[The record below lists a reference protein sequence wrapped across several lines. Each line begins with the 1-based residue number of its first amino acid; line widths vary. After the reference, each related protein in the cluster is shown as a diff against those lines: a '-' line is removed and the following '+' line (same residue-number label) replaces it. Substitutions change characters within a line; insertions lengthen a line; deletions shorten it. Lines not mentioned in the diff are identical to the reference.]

1 MKKVLF
7 LALLLLL
14 QVRSLQAQLNLN
26 ITDTTVCRNTP
37 IQVCANIP
45 PVSLSGLNFDDRFSA
60 AINIGFPFVFYG
72 QTVTQCLIS
81 ENNFITFDLG
91 FANSHSG
98 NYTYNNSLNGG
109 ELSRAILFP
118 YQDLDVSFGGVIR
131 YMTVGQAPNR
141 RFVVEFCDVVY
152 YSTSCHNLRTR
163 NQLVLYEG
171 SNVIEMHLGQVA
183 QCSGWPITSPNG
195 HAVQG
200 IRGGGNQMFVTGRGP
215 ASTPWTV
222 STAAPEGHRFV
233 PAGTNSYTI
242 STVAY
247 DPVAFIQQNQGTY
260 SWYSGNATTP
270 FANTVCA
277 TITPDTAIDYYVVKF
292 TGIVGCGATTT
303 TTLFDTVKVN
313 YQPVQAV
320 KPLSYCANQLPAT
333 WNGLTITAGA
343 TSNTN
348 YDTVMV
354 YGAANACDTNFII
367 NLTVIPEVTPIFT
380 QVPPQCAG
388 TTIPALPA
396 TSNNGVT
403 GTWSPAINNNAT
415 TTYTFTPAAG
425 QCATTVTMTIVINP
439 VLTPAFTQVGPVCAG
454 ATLTPLAT
462 TSNNGINGTW
472 SPALSNIQTTTYTF
486 TPAAGQCATT
496 TTMTIVVNPALIP
509 TFNPVPAICAGAAL
523 NSLPTTSLNGITG
536 TWSPALNNT
545 QTTTYTF
552 TPASGQC
559 GTTTTLTITVNPNVV
574 PTFNAVAPIC
584 AGASLSA
591 LPTTSLN
598 GINGTWSPALNNTAT
613 TTYTF
618 TPTAGQCASPVTL
631 TIVVNP
637 MLTPVFTQVAPI
649 CAGGALNA
657 LQTTSNNGITGTWS
671 PALNNT
677 TTTSYTFTP
686 TAGQCA
692 NTTTMTIVVNP
703 ILTPAFTQVPAI
715 CIGGTLNPL
724 PTTSNNGVSGTWSPA
739 LNNTQT
745 TTYTFTPAAG
755 QCAVSTTMT
764 INVSPSV
771 VPVFN
776 AVAPICVGASL
787 SPLPLTSTNGITGTW
802 SPALNNTAT
811 TTYTFTPNA
820 GQCGSPVQLTI
831 QVIPNTIPVFT
842 QVPPVCP
849 GATLS
854 PLPLTSNNGITG
866 TWSPALNN
874 MATTTYTFT
883 PSVGQTCVLPATMQ
897 ITVLPYLSGQRNIQ
911 LCEGSTYT
919 FNGITYTTSVSGV
932 SDTLPNATTCDS
944 IVTLNLVIHPK
955 TYGTQ
960 QAIICDGSAYLFNG
974 QYYTANNNTAKDT
987 LINQWGCDSIVTL
1000 NLTVMPVNPVL
1011 ASTTSEG
1018 CGSVTYNGQ
1027 QYTASTQFVDTIMNI
1042 FGCDSIYKTV
1052 NVIVFPEYQDTLK
1065 LEVFGCDSAV
1075 YNQQRYY
1082 TSTQLTEVFQTSHG
1096 CDSLVKIVTI
1106 EVHQFDLT
1114 TVVNP
1119 ERPYAGESFTI
1130 EAFAANN
1137 VAFDVLSWTPATL
1150 FPNQT
1155 AKIQQLSLDEP
1166 VQIIVTGTSKGCVD
1180 TAMVNVGDLPTYS
1193 TDVKMPNAF
1202 SPNGDGKNDVF
1213 RPVFKIDRAY
1223 TIDHFTVYNRYGQ
1236 LIYTTSNMNSG
1247 WDGYYKGR
1255 LQDQGVYYYIVQIS
1269 FMDGSEKTLKGDVT
1283 LIR

>member
-7 LALLLLL
+7 ILCLLL
-14 QVRSLQAQLNLN
+14 QVVSLQAQLNLN
-26 ITDTTVCRNTP
+26 VTDTTVCRNTP

-45 PVSLSGLNFDDRFSA
+45 PVNLSGLNFDDRFSGT
-60 AINIGFPFVFYG
+60 INIGFPFVFYG

-91 FANSHSG
+91 FSNSQSA
-98 NYTYNNSLNGG
+98 NYTYNNSLNSG
-109 ELSRAILFP
+109 ELNRAILFP

-141 RFVVEFCDVVY
+141 KFVVEFCDVVY
-152 YSTSCHNLRTR
+152 YSPSCHNLKTR

-171 SNVIEMHLGQVA
+171 ANVIEMHLGQVA
-183 QCSGWPITSPNG
+183 HCNGWPTTNPNG

-200 IRGGGNQMFVTGRGP
+200 IRGNGNQQFVTGRAP
-215 ASTPWTV
+215 NSAAWTV
-222 STAAPEGHRFV
+222 SSAAPEGHRFV

-247 DPVAFIQQNQGTY
+247 DPVAFIQQNQGSY

-277 TITPDTAIDYYVVKF
+277 TITPDTAIDYFVVKY
-292 TGIVGCGATTT
+292 TGLVGCGATSPS
-303 TTLFDTVKVN
+303 TLFDTVRVN
-313 YQPVQAV
+313 YQPVQTV
-320 KPLSYCANQLPAT
+320 KSLTYCASQLPVT
-333 WNGLTITAGA
+333 WNGITIPAG
-343 TSNTN
+343 TSSNTN

-367 NLTVIPEVTPIFT
+367 NLTVIPGDTPVFT

-388 TTIPALPA
+388 TVIPALPLS
-396 TSNNGVT
+396 SNNGIT

-425 QCATTVTMTIVINP
+425 QCAPAVTMTIVVNP
-439 VLTPAFTQVGPVCAG
+439 VVTPAFTPVGPVCAG
-454 ATLTPLAT
+454 AV
-462 TSNNGINGTW
+462 I
-472 SPALSNIQTTTYTF
+472 PALPLSSN
-486 TPAAGQCATT
+486 
-496 TTMTIVVNPALIP
+496 
-509 TFNPVPAICAGAAL
+509 
-523 NSLPTTSLNGITG
+523 NGITG

-559 GTTTTLTITVNPNVV
+559 ATTTTMTIVVNPVLTPVFTTVGPVCPGTTLN
-574 PTFNAVAPIC
+574 P
-584 AGASLSA
+584 

-598 GINGTWSPALNNTAT
+598 GVTGTWSPALNNTAT

-618 TPTAGQCASPVTL
+618 TPASGQCANSTTM
-631 TIVVNP
+631 TITVNP
-637 MLTPVFTQVAPI
+637 NVVPAFNAVAPI
-649 CAGGALNA
+649 CAGESLSALP
-657 LQTTSNNGITGTWS
+657 TTSLNGITGTWS

-677 TTTSYTFTP
+677 ATTTYTFTPASGQCAGNTTMTITVNPSVVPVFTQVAPICAGGTLNPLPATSSNNISGTWSPALDNTQTTTYTFTP
-686 TAGQCA
+686 TVGQCA
-692 NTTTMTIVVNP
+692 ASVTMTIVVNP
-703 ILTPAFTQVPAI
+703 VLTPSFTQVPAI
-715 CIGGTLNPL
+715 CTGGTLNPL
-724 PTTSNNGVSGTWSPA
+724 PTTSLNGVSGTWSPA

-764 INVSPSV
+764 INVSPNI

-776 AVAPICVGASL
+776 AVAPICAGASL

-831 QVIPNTIPVFT
+831 QVIPNTTPVFT
-842 QVPPVCP
+842 PVAPVCP
-849 GATLS
+849 GTVLS
-854 PLPLTSNNGITG
+854 PLPGTSNNGITG

-883 PSVGQTCVLPATMQ
+883 PAAGQTCVLPATMQ
-897 ITVLPYLSGQRNIQ
+897 ITVQPYLTGQRNVQ

-919 FNGITYTTSVSGV
+919 FNGITYATSVSGV
-932 SDTLPNATTCDS
+932 SDTIPNTGTCDS
-944 IVTLNLVIHPK
+944 IITLNLVIHPK

-960 QAIICDGSAYLFNG
+960 QATICEGSSYLFNG
-974 QYYTANNNTAKDT
+974 QYYTSNNNTAKDT

-1000 NLTVMPVNPVL
+1000 NLNVIPVNPVT
-1011 ASTTSEG
+1011 ASETAEG
-1018 CGSVTYNGQ
+1018 CGSLTYNGQ
-1027 QYTASTQFVDTIMNI
+1027 QYTASTQFTDTLTNV
-1042 FGCDSIYKTV
+1042 FGCDSVYKMV
-1052 NVIVFPEYQDTLK
+1052 NLIVYPEYHDTLR
-1065 LEVFGCDSAV
+1065 LAVFGCDSAL
-1075 YNQQRYY
+1075 YNQERYY
-1082 TSTQLTEVFQTSHG
+1082 ASTQLTEVFQTSHG

-1106 EVHQFDLT
+1106 EVHQFDLA

-1166 VQIIVTGTSKGCVD
+1166 VQIIVTGTSKDCVD

-1193 TDVKMPNAF
+1193 TDVQMPNAF

-1255 LQDQGVYYYIVQIS
+1255 LQDQGVYYYIVKIR